1 MIRVGLEPLR
11 GVVGMTFERAGC
23 PSDEAER
30 IALYLSKANLAGH
43 DSHGVIRVPRY
54 VEYLDS
60 GRVVA
65 GRHARAV
72 LDTPGLAILDGQ
84 MGFGQT
90 IGPEACRMGI
100 EKAKS
105 QGVAVIG
112 LKNTGHLGR
121 IGDFAEMSV
130 EAGIVSIH
138 FVNAF
143 NSLLVAPFGSRSRRF
158 STNPIAIGVPTGD
171 DRPFILDFATSMVA
185 EGKVLVAHQGGKPV
199 PDNALVDEDGHLT
212 GDPLALYGT
221 GPEGAFADPRRG
233 KGALRAF
240 GEHKG
245 SGLALA
251 CELLGGALTGSGSNA
266 APEGIFH
273 NGMLSFYLSPAAF
286 DLETD
291 FTTEVRAFVEG
302 IRAAEP
308 IDPAEG
314 VLVPGDKERKT
325 AAERREG
332 GIPLSEATWDAILGA
347 ARRVGVTD
355 AEIDQLTSHP

>member
-1 MIRVGLEPLR
+1 MMRIGLEPLR
-11 GVVGMTFERAGC
+11 GVVRTTFERAGC
-23 PSDEAER
+23 PSDEAAR

-54 VEYLDS
+54 VEYLAS
-60 GRVVA
+60 GLVYA
-65 GRHARAV
+65 GRHVRPV

-90 IGPEACRMGI
+90 IGPEACQMGI
-100 EKAKS
+100 DRARS
-105 QGVAVIG
+105 QGAAVIG

-121 IGDFAEMSV
+121 IGDFAEMSI
-130 EAGIVSIH
+130 EADIVSIH

-171 DRPFILDFATSMVA
+171 DRPFVLDFATAMVA

-233 KGALRAF
+233 KGALRTF

-266 APEGIFH
+266 APEGTFH
-273 NGMLSFYLSPAAF
+273 NGMLSIYLDPRRF

-291 FTTEVRAFVEG
+291 FAAEARAFVEG
-302 IRAAEP
+302 IRGAEP
-308 IDPAEG
+308 IDRAEG

-332 GIPLSEATWDAILGA
+332 GIPLSDETWAAILAA
-347 ARRVGVTD
+347 ARRSGVTD
-355 AEIDQLTSHP
+355 AEIDQLTSRP